1 VPPKPD
7 VKATEESGSASET
20 KETPKPL
27 EEVPSPPEERTSVS
41 ETEEVPKTPKEAVN
55 VIEEETPKKESPST
69 LQESATLIDVVDY
82 IDDLAGF
89 KADKVKDEKATEAPP
104 FITSPS
110 PSLEELPEKADH
122 RKAPDKVQTPPRPTR
137 TILSA
142 KTGPTAT
149 KAFSKLKLKG
159 LKEKHPSSDPNRQG
173 KETVEAPSTPP
184 PQQPQQPQ
192 QQVRSS
198 PRNQIDIPSSP
209 SEDSLR
215 TGMSPSILK
224 RKVAPRNTDEIPD
237 SQDGE
242 AERARARK
250 VDRTKPLEDVT
261 EITPR
266 TRAGEAALKREK
278 DMKQKKKSGAGALF
292 GSSSSPR
299 ERGRRKD
306 PVVVE
311 DKE

>member
-1 VPPKPD
+1 VLPKPE

-27 EEVPSPPEERTSVS
+27 EEKPSPLEEPTSMS
-41 ETEEVPKTPKEAVN
+41 ETEEVPKMPKEAVN
-55 VIEEETPKKESPST
+55 VIDEETPKKESQST
-69 LQESATLIDVVDY
+69 LQESATLIAC

-89 KADKVKDEKATEAPP
+89 KADEAKDEKATEAPP
-104 FITSPS
+104 LITSPS

-122 RKAPDKVQTPPRPTR
+122 RKTPEKVQTPPRPTR
-137 TILSA
+137 TTLNA
-142 KTGPTAT
+142 KTGTTAT
-149 KAFSKLKLKG
+149 KAFSKMKFEGRKQ
-159 LKEKHPSSDPNRQG
+159 KHPSPDRSRQR
-173 KETVEAPSTPP
+173 KEEVVAPSTPP
-184 PQQPQQPQ
+184 PQQPRQ
-192 QQVRSS
+192 QQRSS
-198 PRNQIDIPSSP
+198 PRNQIDIPSSS

-215 TGMSPSILK
+215 RGMAPSILK
-224 RKVAPRNTDEIPD
+224 RKVAPRNADEIPD

-242 AERARARK
+242 AERAGARK
-250 VDRTKPLEDVT
+250 VDRTKPVEDVT

-278 DMKQKKKSGAGALF
+278 EMKQKQKSGAGALF

-299 ERGRRKD
+299 ERGRKKD